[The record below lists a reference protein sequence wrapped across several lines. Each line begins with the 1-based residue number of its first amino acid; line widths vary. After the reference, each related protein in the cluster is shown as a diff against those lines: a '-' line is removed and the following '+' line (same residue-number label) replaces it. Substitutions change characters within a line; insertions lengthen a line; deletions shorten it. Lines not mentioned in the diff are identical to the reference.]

1 MDFSDIKYGYCQAQG
16 DLTSAP
22 LLAQEHT
29 LVASKGG
36 ISVQY
41 TMIIKP
47 GMQERGG
54 ILNSHQMTSAPRL
67 QLLLACGRPCA
78 FCFRA
83 EPPQAGNLLPIGLIL
98 NYEVLSLVLG
108 KISCMA
114 P

>member
-47 GMQERGG
+47 GMQVMNWHRFLIIGSPISSSG
-54 ILNSHQMTSAPRL
+54 VPRNDQKL
-67 QLLLACGRPCA
+67 
-78 FCFRA
+78 
-83 EPPQAGNLLPIGLIL
+83 
-98 NYEVLSLVLG
+98 
-108 KISCMA
+108 
-114 P
+114 